1 MEKEIKKLNIFSDER
16 GDLIP
21 FEFSKLTFIP
31 KRIFTVSNV
40 PKDSIRGGHSHFS
53 TIQILVCI
61 LGEIEVILHDG
72 FVEEKIKIKKGDYI
86 VVDKLIWDSQK
97 FLTED
102 STLLVICSTE
112 YNIDD
117 YILDFN
123 EFLKIKN

>member
-1 MEKEIKKLNIFSDER
+1 MEK
-16 GDLIP
+16 
-21 FEFSKLTFIP
+21 
-31 KRIFTVSNV
+31 
-40 PKDSIRGGHSHFS
+40 
-53 TIQILVCI
+53 
-61 LGEIEVILHDG
+61 
-72 FVEEKIKIKKGDYI
+72 EKIKIKKGDYI